1 MESYFMLPQTT
12 EARQEIGEQTLPLK
26 VGPAKRSRKAWIV
39 LAVAVIAVAALL
51 ISGIWSRVKAS
62 ATLRAETAQAALPA
76 VSVVTPKQTAP
87 ADEIILPGNVQ
98 PFITSPIYS
107 RTNGYLKKWYFDIG
121 AHVKQG
127 QLLAVIETPEVDQ
140 QLQQARS
147 NLLTAQANLELAS
160 ITKTRYQGL
169 LKSNAVAQQDVDNA
183 VGTYNANAAIVEAD
197 KAAVEQYSAL
207 VSFEKVYAPFDGVI
221 TARNT
226 DIGDL
231 INSGSSSNVKTDLFH
246 IAQPGKLRVYVNVPE
261 EYSQGIKAGM
271 TADLSLAEFPGR
283 KFQGKLVRTAEAINL
298 TTRTLLI
305 EIDVDNPT
313 GTLLTGS
320 YAEVHLAVPTQAS
333 TFLLPVNALIFRSE
347 GLRVASREKRES
359 RALARDSR
367 TRFRQSDRDRLRPQ
381 GGRSSHCQP
390 TRLHRCRTGS
400 PDCSSHIAGGCQV
413 KRFRNIISGGNSRHS
428 LCLGTLLAIVVLQFT
443 ACTVGPKYHPPV
455 VQAPAAY
462 KELGDWKPA
471 QPNDQNL
478 GGAWWTIFNDSQLN
492 ALEDQIN
499 VGNQNLKAAEA
510 QFRQARAALRYNRAD
525 YYPTVT
531 VAPSATRT
539 RVSAHRPPATS
550 IFDGITYNDFVLP
563 FSVSY
568 QADVWGR
575 SSKKRRVVSRTSTSQ
590 CGRSGYG
597 QSEHA
602 RGSGR

>member
-1 MESYFMLPQTT
+1 MLPQT
-12 EARQEIGEQTLPLK
+12 EIEDRRQIGEQTLPINH
-26 VGPAKRSRKAWIV
+26 AEAEKRSRKRWVV
-39 LAVAVIAVAALL
+39 LAIAVAAVAALL
-51 ISGIWSRVKAS
+51 VSGIWSRVKAG
-62 ATLRAETAQAALPA
+62 ANLRAETAQAALPA

-87 ADEIILPGNVQ
+87 TDEIILPGNVQ

-140 QLQQARS
+140 QLEQARS

-169 LKSNAVAQQDVDNA
+169 LKSNAVSQQDVDNA
-183 VGTYNANAAIVEAD
+183 VGTYNANKAVVEAD

-207 VSFEKVYAPFDGVI
+207 VSFEKIYAPFDGVI

-271 TADLSLAEFPGR
+271 TADLNLTEFPGR

-333 TFLLPVNALIFRSE
+333 TFLLPVNALLFRSE
-347 GLRVASREKRES
+347 GLRVAVVN
-359 RALARDSR
+359 
-367 TRFRQSDRDRLRPQ
+367 
-381 GGRSSHCQP
+381 GGKV
-390 TRLHRCRTGS
+390 TLS
-400 PDCSSHIAGGCQV
+400 PVAPGHDFGNQIEIV
-413 KRFRNIISGGNSRHS
+413 SG
-428 LCLGTLLAIVVLQFT
+428 L
-443 ACTVGPKYHPPV
+443 K
-455 VQAPAAY
+455 
-462 KELGDWKPA
+462 
-471 QPNDQNL
+471 PNDQVIVNPP
-478 GGAWWTIFNDSQLN
+478 DSIVSGQ
-492 ALEDQIN
+492 EVQI
-499 VGNQNLKAAEA
+499 V
-510 QFRQARAALRYNRAD
+510 QA
-525 YYPTVT
+525 T
-531 VAPSATRT
+531 
-539 RVSAHRPPATS
+539 
-550 IFDGITYNDFVLP
+550 LP
-563 FSVSY
+563 GD
-568 QADVWGR
+568 A
-575 SSKKRRVVSRTSTSQ
+575 K
-590 CGRSGYG
+590 
-597 QSEHA
+597 
-602 RGSGR
+602 